1 MPHAVIYGRFSPRPG
16 AEECLSVEMQLERC
30 RAYAGLHGY
39 KVLGEYS
46 DKEKSGAR
54 ADNRPGLQRA
64 IDSACRRK
72 AVLVVA
78 KLDRLARC
86 TSDAL
91 AISERLRSAGAELA
105 SLQERLDT
113 TTAMGKFF
121 FVIVAAFAELER
133 EQIAERTSLAM
144 LQHQTHGRRMTR
156 ASHCPFGFRP
166 DPDDETRLV
175 ENPDEQRAILVIRDR
190 HRKGL
195 GLREIA
201 RSMDADGVPC
211 RGGQWSHVT
220 VGSVLKRAQ

>member
-1 MPHAVIYGRFSPRPG
+1 MPQAVLYGRFSPRPG
-16 AEECLSVEMQLERC
+16 AEECLSVELQLERC
-30 RAYAGLHGY
+30 RAYAKLHGY
-39 KVLGEYS
+39 RVVGEFS

-64 IDSACRRK
+64 INLACRRK

-86 TSDAL
+86 TADAL

-144 LQHQTHGRRMTR
+144 LQHQDNGRRMTR
-156 ASHCPFGFRP
+156 LTHCPFGFRA
-166 DPDDETRLV
+166 DPEDPTRLV
-175 ENPDEQRAILVIRDR
+175 ENQDEQRAVVLILER
-190 HRKGL
+190 HKKGW

-201 RSMDADGVPC
+201 RSLDEDGVPC
-211 RGGQWSHVT
+211 RGDHWSHVT

>member
-30 RAYAGLHGY
+30 RAYAGMHGY

-64 IDSACRRK
+64 INAACRRQ
-72 AVLVVA
+72 AILVVS
-78 KLDRLARC
+78 KMDRLARC
-86 TSDAL
+86 TADAL
-91 AISERLRSAGAELA
+91 AISERLRAAGAELA
-105 SLQERLDT
+105 SLAERLDT

-121 FVIVAAFAELER
+121 FVIVAAFAGLER
-133 EQIAERTSLAM
+133 EQIAERTSSAM
-144 LQHQTHGRRMTR
+144 LQHQENGRRMTR

-166 DPDDETRLV
+166 DPEDETRLV
-175 ENPDEQRAILVIRDR
+175 ENPEEQRGVVLIRER
-190 HRKGL
+190 HRKGW

-201 RSMDADGVPC
+201 RSLEADGVPC
-211 RGGQWSHVT
+211 RGAGWSHVT